1 MEGHNIVP
9 SIVAIIV
16 MLVFSAYFSATE
28 TAFTSLNRIRM
39 KNQADDGDER
49 AKRVLKLE
57 RDYDSLLS
65 TILIGNNLVNI
76 ANTAIATVLFVE
88 LFGAYGA
95 TISTVVTTVLV
106 LIFGEISPKSLAKE
120 HSESFAMFSAPIIN
134 AIRIILMPLNWLFAQ
149 WKKLLS
155 KMFGTGNNDGIT
167 EDELLTIVEE
177 SESGGGITPDQ
188 ASLIENAITFSSLEA
203 WDVLTPRVDMEAI
216 SLDTP
221 HEEIAETFVKTGYS
235 RLPVHDDDLDNI
247 LGILTYKDFHNYV
260 LEKNKDISDYIK
272 PVIYVAGSMKVAD
285 LLKRLQSTKCRMA
298 VIVDEYGGTAGIV
311 TVEDIVEEL
320 VGEIYDDGDVVIL
333 NQDIIPLQDGSY
345 RVRAAAN
352 FDKLLDYFDEE
363 DDIDATTV
371 NGWAVLQ
378 LDRLPKVG
386 DVFEY
391 RLGDRIFR
399 GRVTKADDRK
409 ATEINLR
416 VIDAPQDLHGR
427 KTNEKV
433 QK

>member
-1 MEGHNIVP
+1 MEGYNILP
-9 SIVAIIV
+9 SVIAIIIL
-16 MLVFSAYFSATE
+16 LVFSAYFSATE

-39 KNQADDGDER
+39 KNKADDGDER
-49 AKRVLKLE
+49 AGKVLELE
-57 RDYDSLLS
+57 RNYDSLLS

-88 LFGAYGA
+88 LFGSYGA
-95 TISTVVTTVLV
+95 SISTVVTTILV
-106 LIFGEISPKSLAKE
+106 LIFGEISPKSVAKE
-120 HSESFAMFSAPIIN
+120 HAEGFALFSAPIIN
-134 AIRIILMPLNWLFAQ
+134 FIRIILTPVNWLFGQ

-155 KMFGTGNNDGIT
+155 KIFGAGNGDGIT

-177 SESGGGITPDQ
+177 SEAGGGISSDQ
-188 ASLIENAITFSSLEA
+188 ARLIENAITFSSLDA

-221 HEEIAETFVKTGYS
+221 HEEIAETFISTGYS

-260 LEKNKDISDYIK
+260 EGRDRSIADYIK
-272 PVIYVAGSMKVAD
+272 PVIYVAGSMKAAD
-285 LLKRLQSTKCRMA
+285 ILSRLQNTKCRMA

-352 FDKLLDYFDEE
+352 IDKLLDFFD
-363 DDIDATTV
+363 
-371 NGWAVLQ
+371 
-378 LDRLPKVG
+378 
-386 DVFEY
+386 
-391 RLGDRIFR
+391 
-399 GRVTKADDRK
+399 
-409 ATEINLR
+409 
-416 VIDAPQDLHGR
+416 
-427 KTNEKV
+427 
-433 QK
+433 